1 MNREIVEQKRPLGAV
16 LSNNIVASSLN
27 APRFGFSFR
36 FLKSAE
42 ICVMQCGHRIQR
54 ITVRANDQED
64 REKIGIMVQV
74 RTTYPNWHLLENCI
88 FALAVMSTMA
98 LW

>member
-1 MNREIVEQKRPLGAV
+1 
-16 LSNNIVASSLN
+16 
-27 APRFGFSFR
+27 
-36 FLKSAE
+36 
-42 ICVMQCGHRIQR
+42 MQCGHRIHR

-74 RTTYPNWHLLENCI
+74 RTTYPNWHLLESCI
-88 FALAVMSTMA
+88 FALAVMSTIA